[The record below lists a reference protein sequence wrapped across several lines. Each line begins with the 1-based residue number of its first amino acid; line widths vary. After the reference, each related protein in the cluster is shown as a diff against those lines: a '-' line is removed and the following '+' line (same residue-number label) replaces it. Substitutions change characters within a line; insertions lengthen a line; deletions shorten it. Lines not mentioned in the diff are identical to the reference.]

1 MGAVDQCVISLRHCN
16 QAPCLSS
23 QVPRFTPSITMAQP
37 ESSQQ
42 LERKWARVESH
53 YITCGLL
60 EGVDY
65 HAELS
70 PLGGVCAF
78 RLIQLCLTGLIIAE
92 LYYILLVFFIE
103 FGDEG
108 IMFAFGACAVA
119 SFNLYKGY
127 YGLFGKWGT
136 VHIRSSRS

>member
-1 MGAVDQCVISLRHCN
+1 LFDNFILKISWVQLISVFSLRHCN
-16 QAPCLSS
+16 QAPCFSA
-23 QVPRFTPSITMAQP
+23 QVPLFTPFITMAQP

-70 PLGGVCAF
+70 PLGGVCVF
-78 RLIQLCLTGLIIAE
+78 RLIQLCLTGLIIAD
-92 LYYILLVFFIE
+92 LYYTISVFSIE
-103 FGDEG
+103 ADEG
-108 IMFAFGACAVA
+108 GMMLA
-119 SFNLYKGY
+119 
-127 YGLFGKWGT
+127 YG
-136 VHIRSSRS
+136 

>member
-1 MGAVDQCVISLRHCN
+1 
-16 QAPCLSS
+16 
-23 QVPRFTPSITMAQP
+23 MAQP

-42 LERKWARVESH
+42 LERKWARVESDR
-53 YITCGLL
+53 ITCGLPK
-60 EGVDY
+60 GVD
-65 HAELS
+65 AELS
-70 PLGGVCAF
+70 SLGGVCVF

-92 LYYILLVFFIE
+92 LYYIFLVFFIE